1 MWEGR
6 PDTTTTRGKL
16 DFCESEKKGKYSERE
31 EREREGERK
40 DGGRGQ
46 SERERESE
54 RVHCTYTISLGQLV
68 TLPCTI
74 IPENRSTLKTSPT
87 RF

>member
-16 DFCESEKKGKYSERE
+16 DFCESEKKSTVRE
-31 EREREGERK
+31 ERERQGERK

-46 SERERESE
+46 SERERE
-54 RVHCTYTISLGQLV
+54 
-68 TLPCTI
+68 
-74 IPENRSTLKTSPT
+74 
-87 RF
+87 